1 MIIGNSL
8 HDVRYPEPI
17 DYFIYDNVED
27 RIKMLFS
34 ETVNECVKEG
44 NPLSNGIEDMMF
56 SRFIQLDGLLK
67 KIRNLFENAKL
78 IVIECEDFIMI
89 YDYYNSML
97 FEVSG
102 DFLYTGNDKIEN
114 TNAVHDT
121 SDVYEYS
128 DFMEYAT
135 IEEKDEYVRCLRHMV
150 EAKG

>member
-8 HDVRYPEPI
+8 NDVRYPGLT

-56 SRFIQLDGLLK
+56 SRFIQLDGILK

-78 IVIECEDFIMI
+78 IVIECEEIIMI
-89 YDYYNSML
+89 YDYYNSLL

-114 TNAVHDT
+114 TNAIHDT